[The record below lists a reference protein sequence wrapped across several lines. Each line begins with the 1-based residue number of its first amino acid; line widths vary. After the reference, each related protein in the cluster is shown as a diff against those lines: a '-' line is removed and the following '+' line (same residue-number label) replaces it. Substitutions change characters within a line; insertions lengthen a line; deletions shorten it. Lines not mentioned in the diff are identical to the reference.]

1 MPNPNHPKLP
11 LCSAFAAEPARYLFA
26 NWLKSLCMDQPQE
39 ALEVD
44 AIRLKGMLIAYLEL
58 DLVNCEQYEALA
70 DELNTFAFGA
80 AA

>member
-1 MPNPNHPKLP
+1 MPTPNHPKLP

-58 DLVNCEQYEALA
+58 DLVNCEQYKALA

>member
-1 MPNPNHPKLP
+1 MPTPNHPMLP
-11 LCSAFAAEPARYLFA
+11 LCSAFAADPARYLFA

-58 DLVNCEQYEALA
+58 DLVNCEQYKALA
-70 DELNTFAFGA
+70 DELNTFAYGA
-80 AA
+80 GA

>member
-1 MPNPNHPKLP
+1 MPTPNHPMLP

-58 DLVNCEQYEALA
+58 DLVNCEQYKALA

-80 AA
+80 GA

>member
-1 MPNPNHPKLP
+1 MPTPNHPMLP
-11 LCSAFAAEPARYLFA
+11 LCSAFAADPARYLFA

-58 DLVNCEQYEALA
+58 DLVNCEQYKALA
-70 DELNTFAFGA
+70 DELNTFAFGSA
-80 AA
+80 A

>member
-26 NWLKSLCMDQPQE
+26 TWIESLRMDQPQE
-39 ALEVD
+39 ALQVD

-58 DLVNCEQYEALA
+58 DLISCEHYHTLA
-70 DELNTFAFGA
+70 EELNTFAYGA
-80 AA
+80 GA

>member
-1 MPNPNHPKLP
+1 MPTPNHPKLP

-58 DLVNCEQYEALA
+58 DLVNCEQYKALA

-80 AA
+80 GA

>member
-58 DLVNCEQYEALA
+58 DLISFEHYHTLA
-70 DELNTFAFGA
+70 EELNTFAYGA
-80 AA
+80 GA

>member
-1 MPNPNHPKLP
+1 MPTPNHPMLP

-58 DLVNCEQYEALA
+58 DLVNCEQYKALA

>member
-58 DLVNCEQYEALA
+58 DLINCEQYKALA
-70 DELNTFAFGA
+70 DELNTFAYGA
-80 AA
+80 GA

>member
-1 MPNPNHPKLP
+1 MPTPNHPKLP

-58 DLVNCEQYEALA
+58 DLISFEHYH
-70 DELNTFAFGA
+70 TFAFGTTA
-80 AA
+80 

>member
-58 DLVNCEQYEALA
+58 DLVNCEQYKALA